1 MLNLYK
7 VSIIKYDYD
16 NYTDFIVVGDN
27 VKTVLEAI
35 YHKVCY
41 KTDENGNGYYNDI
54 PYYLR
59 SSNMRIETLGEF
71 VPSDIW
77 DGNAI
82 ISYGWLNA

>member
-1 MLNLYK
+1 MLALYK
-7 VSIIKYDYD
+7 VSIIEYDYD
-16 NYTDFIVVGDN
+16 NYTDFIVVGN
-27 VKTVLEAI
+27 SIKTVLEAI

-41 KTDENGNGYYNDI
+41 ETDENGNGYYTDI

-59 SSNMRIETLGEF
+59 SSNMRIDNLGEF
-71 VPSDIW
+71 TPADTW

>member
-7 VSIIKYDYD
+7 VSIIEYDYD

-41 KTDENGNGYYNDI
+41 TTDENGNSYYKDI

-59 SSNMRIETLGEF
+59 SSNMRIDNLGEF
-71 VPSDIW
+71 IPSGIW
-77 DGNAI
+77 DKNAI